1 MKKKETIFVI
11 SFLVLLAIVLGGYLI
26 YKNIVLN
33 NDKDIT
39 EYIPQEEIS
48 DEQMRQTI
56 ITLYYKNKETGEIM
70 PEARKVD
77 VNVLAKSPY
86 EYLVNC
92 LMELPK
98 SEKLINIIPENAK
111 LNKVELK
118 EGILYVDFSKEFL
131 DNGSNGKENEEK
143 LINSIVKTV
152 TELNEV
158 EGVKIIIEGEE
169 NREFLDKGVHFKEI
183 FYRED

>member
-1 MKKKETIFVI
+1 MKKKETILVI

-33 NDKDIT
+33 KDKEVT

-92 LMELPK
+92 LMETPK
-98 SEKLINIIPENAK
+98 SEKLTNIMPANSK

-118 EGILYVDFSKEFL
+118 DGIIYLDFSKEFV
-131 DNGSNGKENEEK
+131 DNGSNGKEDEEK
-143 LINSIVKTV
+143 LINAIVKTV

-169 NREFLDKGVHFKEI
+169 NKEFSDNGVHFKEV
-183 FYRED
+183 FYRKD